1 MKNQIRPKD
10 QNVIVKIVDAM
21 EDNIEGA
28 QTVAASL
35 TAITRKKT
43 RKAQIRVVPER
54 HKTGKPEATHSLIA
68 TVGRVIVGKQL
79 TKETVNPPA
88 KILLHVLRQVKSQV
102 LLPTKGAGLSRQA
115 KRALRAKVTRRS
127 QFSFLRFAH
136 VRRYS
141 SYVLSG
147 DSDRG
152 PLDVW
157 RCPFRQEFF
166 QVRSSV
172 LSQTRSDSVHF

>member
-35 TAITRKKT
+35 TAITHKNT

-54 HKTGKPEATHSLIA
+54 HKTGKPEATRSLIA

-79 TKETVNPPA
+79 TKETVSPPA
-88 KILLHVLRQVKSQV
+88 KILLHVLGQAKSQIR
-102 LLPTKGAGLSRQA
+102 LPIKNAGLSRQA
-115 KRALRAKVTRRS
+115 KRARRAK
-127 QFSFLRFAH
+127 
-136 VRRYS
+136 
-141 SYVLSG
+141 LS
-147 DSDRG
+147 
-152 PLDVW
+152 LI
-157 RCPFRQEFF
+157 
-166 QVRSSV
+166 
-172 LSQTRSDSVHF
+172 HI

>member
-1 MKNQIRPKD
+1 MPKS
-10 QNVIVKIVDAM
+10 QKVILGIVVATGGKI
-21 EDNIEGA
+21 EEA
-28 QTVAASL
+28 QTVAARL
-35 TAITRKKT
+35 TAITHKKT

-79 TKETVNPPA
+79 TKETVSPPA
-88 KILLHVLRQVKSQV
+88 KILLHVRRQAKSQV

-127 QFSFLRFAH
+127 QLSVLRLAH

-141 SYVLSG
+141 LFLL
-147 DSDRG
+147 
-152 PLDVW
+152 P
-157 RCPFRQEFF
+157 
-166 QVRSSV
+166 
-172 LSQTRSDSVHF
+172 

>member
-1 MKNQIRPKD
+1 MRNQIRPKGL
-10 QNVIVKIVDAM
+10 NVVLKIVGAM
-21 EDNIEGA
+21 ADRLEGIR
-28 QTVAASL
+28 TVAASL
-35 TAITRKKT
+35 TAITHRKAG
-43 RKAQIRVVPER
+43 KAQIRVVPEKD
-54 HKTGKPEATHSLIA
+54 KTGMPEATRSLIA

-79 TKETVNPPA
+79 TKETVSPPA
-88 KILLHVLRQVKSQV
+88 KTLLHVLRQVKSQV

-115 KRALRAKVTRRS
+115 KRALRAKATRRS

-141 SYVLSG
+141 SYVPSG

>member
-1 MKNQIRPKD
+1 MRNQIKSKSL
-10 QNVIVKIVDAM
+10 NVVLKIADAM
-21 EDNIEGA
+21 GDSSEGA

-35 TAITRKKT
+35 TAITH
-43 RKAQIRVVPER
+43 RKAGKAQSLVVPEKV
-54 HKTGKPEATHSLIA
+54 KTGRPEATHSLIA
-68 TVGRVIVGKQL
+68 TVGRVVVEKQL
-79 TKETVNPPA
+79 TKETANLPA
-88 KILLHVLRQVKSQV
+88 KILPHVLGQAKSQIR
-102 LLPTKGAGLSRQA
+102 LPIKNAGLSRQA

-127 QFSFLRFAH
+127 QFSFLRFAN